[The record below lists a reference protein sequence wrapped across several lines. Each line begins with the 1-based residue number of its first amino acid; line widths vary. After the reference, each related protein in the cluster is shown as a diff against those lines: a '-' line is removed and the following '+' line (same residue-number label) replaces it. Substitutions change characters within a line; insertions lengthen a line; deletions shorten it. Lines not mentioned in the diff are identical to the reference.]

1 MSLDIQHTTTAL
13 NSFSRIE
20 MDLQPSFKIKRFD
33 APRLTWPG
41 LLAGLHLPG
50 AIHKTGS
57 PIGPAQGLL
66 CLSTCHLAHE
76 SPYVMPRL
84 ICSPELLWQVIF
96 HRQPLECQLEINCRR
111 RWLPH
116 ARWHAAPEW
125 LCVSRPCT
133 HQSLLVDACRGTY
146 RHLSGL
152 RVWAHMDVYSHTLEK
167 IYEGLR
173 GALKRE

>member
-125 LCVSRPCT
+125 LDVFPDPV
-133 HQSLLVDACRGTY
+133 LIKACWWMHVEVHIGTY
-146 RHLSGL
+146 QASVCERTWMFTAIL
-152 RVWAHMDVYSHTLEK
+152 
-167 IYEGLR
+167 
-173 GALKRE
+173 